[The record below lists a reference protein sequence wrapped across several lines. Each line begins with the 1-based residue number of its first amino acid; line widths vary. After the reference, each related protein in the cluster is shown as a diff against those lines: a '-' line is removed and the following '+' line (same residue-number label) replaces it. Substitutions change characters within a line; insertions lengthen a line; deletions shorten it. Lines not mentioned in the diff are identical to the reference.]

1 MKITLENALKRARGP
16 FYICQDT
23 VERPK
28 ADAPVLIHC
37 FSNFAEAVAL
47 LKQTADYLDGSDLGV
62 RLSRRIDEALR
73 RFETVEVP

>member
-1 MKITLENALKRARGP
+1 MKTISLEEALARASGP
-16 FYICQDT
+16 FFICTDT

-47 LKQTADYLDGSDLGV
+47 LKRARYSD
-62 RLSRRIDEALR
+62 SREGAMQAAIFNALL
-73 RFETVEVP
+73 RFEQVEIP